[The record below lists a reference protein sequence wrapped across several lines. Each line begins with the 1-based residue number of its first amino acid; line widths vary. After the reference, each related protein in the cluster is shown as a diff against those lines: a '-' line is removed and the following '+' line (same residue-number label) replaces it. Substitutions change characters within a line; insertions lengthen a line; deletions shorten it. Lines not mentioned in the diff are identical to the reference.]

1 MVAEFKPICEIADE
15 YERGLAALRKRREEL
30 QELLAHTAGYE
41 QRRKILARIT
51 QLNAMIAGGQMD
63 VYLMRKYGEG

>member
-1 MVAEFKPICEIADE
+1 MAKFKPICEIADE
-15 YERGLAALRKRREEL
+15 YERGLAVMRRRRDEL

-41 QRRKILARIT
+41 QRRKIQERIT